1 MENLPQKSQDKTQ
14 LPCSIPPSVKGIER
28 KILEAKNNKLL
39 LECDQYEF
47 NQIVLRVCALI
58 GCALPSPESA
68 AQLFAWCCDNY
79 MSITAKGFEYAF
91 GLNAAGSMPTKTN
104 HYGSFDASF
113 IGDVLS
119 NYFEMQRKANQQA
132 LKTVHEDHAVA
143 LLDTPED
150 NSITRGIYNDHLE
163 QAKKGVYFSAEL
175 FGPRMWNWIVKE
187 GIVKDEDIPDTL
199 VSEWRRKA
207 KANVFDEHRLTKTK
221 WELIKQ
227 QPTNFEKYQGYIVS
241 EQKRLAYIWFI
252 KSQIK

>member
-1 MENLPQKSQDKTQ
+1 
-14 LPCSIPPSVKGIER
+14 
-28 KILEAKNNKLL
+28 LE
-39 LECDQYEF
+39 
-47 NQIVLRVCALI
+47 
-58 GCALPSPESA
+58 SP
-68 AQLFAWCCDNY
+68 L
-79 MSITAKGFEYAF
+79 
-91 GLNAAGSMPTKTN
+91 
-104 HYGSFDASF
+104 
-113 IGDVLS
+113 
-119 NYFEMQRKANQQA
+119 
-132 LKTVHEDHAVA
+132 
-143 LLDTPED
+143 D
-150 NSITRGIYNDHLE
+150 NSITLNIYNDHLE

-199 VSEWRRKA
+199 VAEWRRKA